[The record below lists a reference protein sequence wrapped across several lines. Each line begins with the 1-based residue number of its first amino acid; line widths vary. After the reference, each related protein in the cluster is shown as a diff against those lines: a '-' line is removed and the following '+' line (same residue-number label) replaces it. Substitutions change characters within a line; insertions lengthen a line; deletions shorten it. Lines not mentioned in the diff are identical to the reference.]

1 MNNRKAFLY
10 NGVKIKYR
18 AIGKGNPMVLLHG
31 LGASSCAWDKVSKY
45 LSENNKLY
53 LIDLKGFG
61 LSDKPLDDKYSAN
74 DQSEI
79 ILDFIEKNNLKDI
92 ILVGHSFGGTVALL
106 TCIKSMEE
114 KNNLIKG
121 LILIG
126 SPAYRQKLPQFT
138 KLLKIPVL
146 NELLLVFLPNSI
158 CVKMV
163 LRSSFFDY
171 KKITKDIVKNYGNFL
186 DTSGAY
192 HALISTAHQVFPRNV
207 DWIISN
213 YKNIKIPVLLIWGDH
228 DHIIPL
234 SIGQRLSKDIPNSK
248 LVIVPECGHIPQ
260 EEKPKET
267 AKIISD
273 FLNSI

>member
-1 MNNRKAFLY
+1 
-10 NGVKIKYR
+10 
-18 AIGKGNPMVLLHG
+18 
-31 LGASSCAWDKVSKY
+31 
-45 LSENNKLY
+45 
-53 LIDLKGFG
+53 
-61 LSDKPLDDKYSAN
+61 
-74 DQSEI
+74 
-79 ILDFIEKNNLKDI
+79 
-92 ILVGHSFGGTVALL
+92 
-106 TCIKSMEE
+106 
-114 KNNLIKG
+114 
-121 LILIG
+121 
-126 SPAYRQKLPQFT
+126 
-138 KLLKIPVL
+138 
-146 NELLLVFLPNSI
+146 
-158 CVKMV
+158 MV